1 MAYKKDE
8 IELIFSKILLKIEM
22 GASLRSVLKEDGMP
36 DAVTFYRWLDKDV
49 EKVKQYAR
57 ATELRADAKFDSIE
71 QDYQEEPQRDPETGR
86 IDSAWVQLQRL
97 KIDSKKWELSKLN
110 PKKYG
115 DKVSLDHTTG
125 GEKINQIDLSKYSD
139 EELKLIA
146 ELQRKGGTG

>member
-1 MAYKKDE
+1 MAYKIDE

-36 DAVTFYRWLDKDV
+36 DAVTFYRWLDKDP